1 MTFLLDTNAFSDLM
15 AAEPRSSAHF
25 ASVTASDRVVICT
38 IVRGEILYGIERM
51 PPDSRRDVFS
61 RNADALFS
69 VIACEPVPAAAADQ
83 CARTK
88 QQCRA
93 RGVALDENDLW
104 IAATCLWL
112 GATLVSRDRDFT
124 RVPGLPVEDWTA

>member
-1 MTFLLDTNAFSDLM
+1 VTFLLDTNAFSDLM
-15 AAEPRSSAHF
+15 AAEPRS
-25 ASVTASDRVVICT
+25 TARFGSIAAPDRVVTCT
-38 IVRGEILYGIERM
+38 IVRGEILYGIGRM
-51 PPDSRRDVFS
+51 PAAARRDVFS

-83 CARTK
+83 YARTK

-93 RGVALDENDLW
+93 RGVAMDENDLW

-124 RVPGLPVEDWTA
+124 RVPGLAVEDWAV

>member
-15 AAEPRSSAHF
+15 AGEPRSTARYS
-25 ASVTASDRVVICT
+25 SVTAPDRVVTCT

-51 PPDSRRDVFS
+51 PPGARRDLFS
-61 RNADALFS
+61 QNADKLFS
-69 VIACEPVPAAAADQ
+69 VIACEPVPATAADQ
-83 CARTK
+83 YARTK

-112 GATLVSRDRDFT
+112 GATLVSH
-124 RVPGLPVEDWTA
+124 L

>member
-1 MTFLLDTNAFSDLM
+1 VTFLLDTNAFSDLM
-15 AAEPRSSAHF
+15 AAEPRSA
-25 ASVTASDRVVICT
+25 ARLGSVTAPDRVVTCT

-51 PPDSRRDVFS
+51 PSGARRDGFS

-69 VIACEPVPAAAADQ
+69 VLTCEPLPAAAAEHY
-83 CARTK
+83 ARTK

-112 GATLVSRDRDFT
+112 GATLVTRDRDFT
-124 RVPGLPVEDWTA
+124 RVPGLMVEDWTV